1 MCQISYH
8 RTARVAPTSEGP
20 VRLTLDAGLRA
31 ATIDSPRFEPDPG
44 GEFLEGRLVLELKYH
59 ARVPALFRRLIEE
72 FALVPETA
80 SKYRLGM
87 ATTGNAGRAFR
98 VIQRSGDPA
107 YA

>member
-1 MCQISYH
+1 
-8 RTARVAPTSEGP
+8 
-20 VRLTLDAGLRA
+20 
-31 ATIDSPRFEPDPG
+31 
-44 GEFLEGRLVLELKYH
+44 VLELKYY

-87 ATTGNAGRAFR
+87 ATTGYTDERTYRQVHGRRDA
-98 VIQRSGDPA
+98 A